1 MWVYNTA
8 LADEICALNSIY
20 GNGTITVTFSDTD
33 HTTINLR
40 LFDLSYAFLIHV
52 AHTYP
57 QSTPKVLGIDDL
69 MKSTHIATQQNVAYF
84 QASILSV
91 HRPGEVCFFD
101 AVEEFRPVFQMQ
113 QAHHA
118 NIANGKAREHEN
130 VERAE
135 MLRELVNKARLG
147 LLPPS
152 STIPDSSPSDIV
164 DCAACMEPFFRVDTA
179 NLQCR
184 HSFCRECLAGLASSL
199 Q

>member
-1 MWVYNTA
+1 MLVYNTA
-8 LADEICALNSIY
+8 LADEICALNAIY

-33 HTTINLR
+33 HTTISLR
-40 LFDLSYAFLIHV
+40 LFDLPYAFLLHI

-69 MKSTHIATQQNVAYF
+69 MQSRHIATQQNVVYF
-84 QASILSV
+84 QACILSV
-91 HRPGEVCFFD
+91 HRLEGVCFFD
-101 AVEEFRPVFQMQ
+101 AVEEFEPIFQMQ

-118 NIANGKAREHEN
+118 NIVEGKARDHEN
-130 VERAE
+130 VERSM

-152 STIPDSSPSDIV
+152 RNVPDATSSDIV
-164 DCAACMEPFFRVDTA
+164 DCAVCMEPFFRVDTA

-184 HSFCRECLAGLASSL
+184 HSFCRECLAGMALPL